1 MPKYLVAIHHPDD
14 FDAMAVHDPE
24 QDRAIDELNDE
35 MVAAGVRTFVG
46 GLQKYTLA
54 KSVTADA
61 NGHVTVTDGPYMQG
75 NVHVAG
81 FWVLDVTGNEEALEW
96 GRKATIACRAPVEVR
111 PFH

>member
-1 MPKYLVAIHHPDD
+1 MAKYLVAIHHPDD

-24 QDRAIDELNDE
+24 MDRAIDELNDE

-61 NGHVTVTDGPYMQG
+61 AGHVTVTDGPYMQG
-75 NVHVAG
+75 SEHVAG
-81 FWVLDVTGNEEALEW
+81 FWVLDVASMDEALEW